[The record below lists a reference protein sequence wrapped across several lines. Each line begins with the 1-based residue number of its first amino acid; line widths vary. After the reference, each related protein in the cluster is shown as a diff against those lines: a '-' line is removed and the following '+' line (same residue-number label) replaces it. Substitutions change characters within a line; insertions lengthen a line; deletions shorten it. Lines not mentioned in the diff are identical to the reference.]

1 LTTSLTKYR
10 RRIESGKV
18 IAVRQS
24 THCGQQ
30 DEMIKAGMEING
42 ELLLLQA
49 WRSMT
54 CDIIANDVA
63 DSALT
68 RTRQN
73 LSAEHKPCPQ
83 VRHIAIGVI

>member
-1 LTTSLTKYR
+1 
-10 RRIESGKV
+10 V

-63 DSALT
+63 FVSALT

-73 LSAEHKPCPQ
+73 LSAEHKPCPRF
-83 VRHIAIGVI
+83 RHIAIGVI

>member
-1 LTTSLTKYR
+1 
-10 RRIESGKV
+10 V

-42 ELLLLQA
+42 ELLLLLQA

-63 DSALT
+63 VRLGSDASKTKPFSRTQAVPAVPSHSHRRNLT
-68 RTRQN
+68 RHQG
-73 LSAEHKPCPQ
+73 C
-83 VRHIAIGVI
+83 